1 MEIYIYIFFFCG
13 EVIEGWT
20 ARQQNCLNFCCF
32 AVNTDELFTYQISE
46 RGCLE
51 ANIINMESA
60 ITMKYGW
67 VDMLQIPV

>member
-1 MEIYIYIFFFCG
+1 MSCSPNQ
-13 EVIEGWT
+13 V
-20 ARQQNCLNFCCF
+20 
-32 AVNTDELFTYQISE
+32 SE

-67 VDMLQIPV
+67 VDMLQIPVSFPQRTDDTDVWFKEWEATLAVLANES